1 MGPDEVSLFCL
12 SATLVG
18 VSLSCLSGSIM
29 SPKFSLFCLS
39 ATVVG
44 VCMSCLSGSYWPR
57 QPSLRTNVNKSSP
70 VRVAPGGIRVGTG
83 DVGCRGVA
91 GVEATLTIGALAL
104 RVTYA
109 SIDTTIPT
117 VQSIKSIQSVQLRAR
132 GQSIQSV
139 VNYRIAKSQ
148 SVQSVR
154 KVLCPEQDRVN
165 SLPDRTH

>member
-44 VCMSCLSGSYWPR
+44 VCLPCLSGSI
-57 QPSLRTNVNKSSP
+57 RTHVNIPSP

-83 DVGCRGVA
+83 DVGCRGAA
-91 GVEATLTIGALAL
+91 GVETTLTIGALAL

-109 SIDTTIPT
+109 SIDMTIQT

-132 GQSIQSV
+132 GQYI
-139 VNYRIAKSQ
+139 
-148 SVQSVR
+148 QSVR
-154 KVLCPEQDRVN
+154 KLSSRQESICPVCQK
-165 SLPDRTH
+165 STLPRTR